1 MKSRSFMVGLMA
13 ALVLAV
19 SAFAGSPLQKGVTGI
34 EAIDTLKV
42 NEWDIPTEHNS
53 LLTTMLFSIL
63 PGGGQYYTGHYVRG
77 GFITGV
83 ELGLVY
89 DVFFNKSYQYD
100 RVMEQAEPFRDSVS
114 HYTQLIMDSPRDSI
128 QYYQSRRLEYV
139 NRVRAYS
146 DKKMEQED
154 LRKAEMA
161 WLCGVQLYSMFDAF
175 GIWYNNNHRSVE
187 LRDMKKALLWGLIPG
202 FGQMYNGEFGKAGLL
217 YMSFIGSGVSVW
229 TSQNMVEYYLDRK
242 HVLEAENSNSAELDR
257 VTERVTYYRKNRN
270 QYIWASALLYL
281 YSIADAVVDAL
292 LSDFDNPIHMAVV
305 PNFLG
310 GAQAMFTFDF

>member
-1 MKSRSFMVGLMA
+1 MVGLMA